1 MPHVNNL
8 GFAQPIKRVK
18 NGHVMNTDDGKDM
31 LYAQL
36 RQRIRDKIR
45 PGKFTAHTAP
55 YSLIVFV
62 LRPLQ
67 QRRAQRCHLSTL
79 RSNTAKRCSIAVCPT
94 FAESKVYCAD

>member
-8 GFAQPIKRVK
+8 GFAQSIKRVK

-45 PGKFTAHTAP
+45 SGKFTAHTAP
-55 YSLIVFV
+55 YSLVVFV
-62 LRPLQ
+62 L
-67 QRRAQRCHLSTL
+67 
-79 RSNTAKRCSIAVCPT
+79 
-94 FAESKVYCAD
+94 